1 MDALLEKIY
10 GMDNEQIEEYG
21 KHVMLGGGS
30 RGGPVLDHGKGV
42 RVWDTSG
49 REYIDCTSQSWA
61 LYLGYA
67 NDAVNAVI
75 HEHIEKMTH
84 IHQGFD
90 TKVRCY
96 LANKLASLAPAG
108 MGRVSFTVGG
118 GPAIEAAMKI
128 AFKNVQ
134 PAREFVT
141 LFDSYHGTTLGTMG
155 ASWISTKSA
164 GKFYGGSR
172 FLPLTRAFVRI
183 PNPVTYRNPLGID
196 TETYIDY
203 CLTMTREIF
212 QRGIAGKPAGV
223 IVETIQASAGQ
234 LILPRRYLQ
243 ELRKLCDEFETLLIY
258 DEIQTF
264 GRIGETF
271 AANYFGVTPDIIV
284 LGKGLGAGLPLAAI
298 IISDKLEGF
307 QRDTEELHTFANP
320 TLSMITAAKQLEMF
334 ENGVLANC
342 REMGDYLGTGLRE
355 MAKTYPEIGDVRQI
369 GMHIG
374 VELVDDPERKNP
386 LEKEAGEVRMAG
398 FRNGL
403 ILGIGGVR
411 KNVLKV
417 KPPLIIN
424 KKECDEVLEKFDTS
438 MHDVLRAKVQGEQRR
453 RMIKNSIKK
462 QEAENVLV

>member
-1 MDALLEKIY
+1 MDTLLEEIY
-10 GMDNEQIEEYG
+10 GLSNEQMKEYTP
-21 KHVMLGGGS
+21 HIMLGGGS

-49 REYIDCTSQSWA
+49 RDYIDCTSQSWA

-67 NDAVNAVI
+67 NDAVNAI
-75 HEHIEKMTH
+75 IRDHIGKMTH

-90 TKVRCY
+90 TKVRYY
-96 LANKLASLAPAG
+96 LTNKLASLAPAG

-134 PAREFVT
+134 PSREFVT

-172 FLPLTRAFVRI
+172 FLPLTRSFIRI
-183 PNPVTYRNPLGID
+183 PNPVTYRNPLGVD
-196 TETYIDY
+196 TETYINY

-223 IVETIQASAGQ
+223 IVEPVQASAGQ
-234 LILPRRYLQ
+234 LILPKRYLQ
-243 ELRKLCDEFETLLIY
+243 ELRQLCDEFETLLIF

-271 AANYFGVTPDIIV
+271 AANYFGVTPDIIA

-298 IISDKLEGF
+298 IISDKLDGF
-307 QRDTEELHTFANP
+307 QPDTEELHTFANP
-320 TLSMITAAKQLEMF
+320 TLSMVTAAKQLELF

-342 REMGDYLGTGLRE
+342 REMGNYLGTRLRK
-355 MAKTYPEIGDVRQI
+355 MAGSYPEIGDVRQL

-374 VELVDDPERKNP
+374 VELVNNPEQQKP
-386 LEKEAGEVRMAG
+386 LEKEAGEIRLAG
-398 FRNGL
+398 FRHGL
-403 ILGIGGVR
+403 ILELGGVR

-417 KPPLIIN
+417 KPPLIITA
-424 KKECDEVLEKFDTS
+424 KECDEVLEKFEAS
-438 MHDVLRAKVQGEQRR
+438 LRDVLRK
-453 RMIKNSIKK
+453 
-462 QEAENVLV
+462 